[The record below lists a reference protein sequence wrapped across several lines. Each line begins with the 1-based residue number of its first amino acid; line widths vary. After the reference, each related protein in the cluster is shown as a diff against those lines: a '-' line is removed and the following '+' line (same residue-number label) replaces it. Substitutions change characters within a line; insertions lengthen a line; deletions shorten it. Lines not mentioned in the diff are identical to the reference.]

1 MNETT
6 RFFQKGSYFN
16 TTVNFITGT
25 MGFGNITLAYVLM
38 KNGYFLGYLLI
49 MLGGL
54 LSYYT
59 GMLIVKCA
67 HLTGKNRYEDIAL
80 SIYGPKIAK
89 LTSLLML
96 ACLIGFC
103 FPLIVY
109 IKNAVP

>member
-1 MNETT
+1 M
-6 RFFQKGSYFN
+6 YF
-16 TTVNFITGT
+16 VAGT
-25 MGFGNITLAYVLM
+25 MGGGNISLAYVLM

-49 MLGGL
+49 LLGGL

-96 ACLIGFC
+96 SCLIGFS
-103 FPLIVY
+103 FSLIVY
-109 IKNAVP
+109 IKNAVPQLVELYTTD